1 MANLDIT
8 LLRIMRRRDR
18 FAKYSK
24 AIPQGVVSTHTQAI
38 LADFSS
44 FFLSYKDA
52 DVVGGD
58 EFLPFFKLRHPK
70 LTEDTLG
77 IYMALLPKVFEPG
90 PADVEDGIMDKII
103 QIDTANK
110 VTSLVQLFME
120 GGDVELLPELARIN
134 EEAKADVNKKV
145 KTSEVN
151 TPIEE
156 MMDEEASDRGLHWR
170 LACLNESMRPLRG
183 GDFGIVAGRPDKG
196 KTSFL
201 TSELT
206 FMAAQVEALY
216 PNESRSIIWFNN
228 EGPGKRIK
236 YRCYQSA
243 LNMTS
248 PELVKFHQETG
259 KMHAGYVEAIGG
271 RMNLIRIFDIHDH
284 YSWEVED
291 IINSL
296 DTPPALIVMDMVDN
310 IKFSGGVSNNGQRTD
325 QLLEAMY
332 GWARN
337 LSVKLDVPII
347 ATSQI
352 SAAGDGM
359 SYPTLPMLKDSQ
371 TGKQGACEFII
382 TLGAMNDPGYQASR
396 FIGATKN
403 KLHRFGGP
411 KDPRCEVTF
420 DGLRGRYNM
429 PTESLPPI
437 PTE

>member
-8 LLRIMRRRDR
+8 LLRVMRQRQR

-24 AIPQGVVSTHTQAI
+24 AIPEGVLSTHSKAI
-38 LADFSS
+38 MADYSS
-44 FFLSYKDA
+44 YFLSYPGTDEVK
-52 DVVGGD
+52 GD

-70 LTEDTLG
+70 LSEDQLA
-77 IYMALLPKVFEPG
+77 IYMALLPKLFEPG
-90 PADVEDGIMDKII
+90 PEEVEAGLMDKII
-103 QIDTANK
+103 QIDAANK
-110 VTSLVQLFME
+110 AHSLVQLFMD
-120 GGDVELLPELARIN
+120 GGDVDLLPELARIH
-134 EEAKADVNKKV
+134 EEAKADTNKKV
-145 KTSEVN
+145 KTVEVS
-151 TPIEE
+151 TSIES
-156 MMDEEASDRGLHWR
+156 MMEEEAKDTGLHWR

-183 GDFGIVAGRPDKG
+183 GDFGVIAGRPDKG

-206 FMAAQVEALY
+206 FMAQQVEALY
-216 PNESRSIIWFNN
+216 PGEGRDILWFNN

-248 PELVKFHQETG
+248 PDLVALHQQG
-259 KMHAGYVEAIGG
+259 KMHDAYAAAVGG
-271 RMNLIRIFDIHDH
+271 RAGIIRVFDIHDH

-291 IINSL
+291 IIAQCK
-296 DTPPALIVMDMVDN
+296 PALIVLDMIDN

-332 GWARN
+332 GWGRN
-337 LSVKLDVPII
+337 LSVKLDVPIL

-382 TLGAMNDPGYQASR
+382 TIGAMNDPGYQASR
-396 FIGATKN
+396 FMGMTKN

-411 KDPRCEVTF
+411 KDPRCEVAF

-429 PTESLPPI
+429 PTESLPPL

>member
-1 MANLDIT
+1 MSLDIT
-8 LLRIMRRRDR
+8 LLRIMRKRDR
-18 FAKYSK
+18 FAKYHKAIPDGVLGQHSK
-24 AIPQGVVSTHTQAI
+24 AII
-38 LADFSS
+38 ADYSS
-44 FFLSYKDA
+44 FFLAHKDV
-52 DVVGGD
+52 DLIGEN
-58 EFLPFFKLRHPK
+58 EFIPYFKLRHPK
-70 LTEDTLG
+70 LNEDTL
-77 IYMALLPKVFEPG
+77 AVFLQLLPQLFVAG
-90 PADVEDGIMDKII
+90 PPDVEAGLMDKII
-103 QIDTANK
+103 EIDTANK
-110 VTSLVQLFME
+110 VTTLVQLFNE
-120 GGDVELLPELARIN
+120 GGDVNLVVELARIH
-134 EEAKADVNKKV
+134 EEAKADITKKV
-145 KTSEVN
+145 KTSEVT

-156 MMDEEASDRGLHWR
+156 MMDEEAKDSGLHWR
-170 LACLNESMRPLRG
+170 LGCLNDSMRPLRG

-206 FMAAQVEALY
+206 YMAAQVEALY
-216 PNESRSIIWFNN
+216 PNENRSIIWFNN

-248 PELVKFHQETG
+248 PELVKMHTETG
-259 KMHAGYVEAIGG
+259 KMHQAYIDAIGG
-271 RMNLIRIFDIHDH
+271 RLNLIRVFDIHDH

-291 IINSL
+291 IINGL
-296 DTPPALIVMDMVDN
+296 DTPPALIVLDMIDN
-310 IKFSGGVSNNGQRTD
+310 IKFSGGVANNGQRTD

-332 GWARN
+332 GWGRN

-382 TLGAMNDPGYQASR
+382 TIGAMNDPGYQASR
-396 FIGATKN
+396 FIGSTKN

-411 KDPRCEVTF
+411 KDPRCEVEF

-429 PTESLPPI
+429 PTASLPPL